1 MGAAIA
7 NAPRYRIISIHLP
20 FAGARPIVWDCLLE
34 GTGFELSVPNESL
47 AEDRDDGLLFR
58 SRWRKMSVE
67 ERSDSAVRVIARERL
82 YTDVV
87 PIVLPVEVSAADIGP
102 AAPPDFPGL

>member
-1 MGAAIA
+1 LLSEEEIAVYMSNPGISKIEFAADS
-7 NAPRYRIISIHLP
+7 P
-20 FAGARPIVWDCLLE
+20 LE
-34 GTGFELSVPNESL
+34 GTGFELSVPRESL

-58 SRWRKMSVE
+58 SRWRKISVE
-67 ERSDSAVRVIARERL
+67 ERRDSAVRVIARERL

-102 AAPPDFPGL
+102 AAPPPIFRA

>member
-1 MGAAIA
+1 MTS
-7 NAPRYRIISIHLP
+7 P
-20 FAGARPIVWDCLLE
+20 LE
-34 GTGFELSVPNESL
+34 GTGFELSVPRESL

-67 ERSDSAVRVIARERL
+67 ERSGSAVRVIARGRL

-102 AAPPDFPGL
+102 AAPPPIFRA